1 MKYTIKLLEADVISK
16 NNRVYPKEAVEEISK
31 QLNSSTVNVYN
42 NRIDYDPTVE
52 NKAIFDNIIGQTI
65 KCSSRIEANTL
76 FIDVELKKPANTK
89 SINLCCFNLAF
100 LSNKARKDYNGN
112 ITVGLDG
119 FSHFEVAEP
128 KVLYLFK
135 DNTNSYYNDS
145 NIVSQNSQNKLE
157 IE

>member
-16 NNRVYPKEAVEEISK
+16 NNRCYSKEVVEEINK

-76 FIDVELKKPANTK
+76 FIDVKLKKPANAE

-112 ITVGLDG
+112 ITVGSNGL
-119 FSHFEVAEP
+119 SHWEVAEP

-145 NIVSQNSQNKLE
+145 NIVSQNNKLE